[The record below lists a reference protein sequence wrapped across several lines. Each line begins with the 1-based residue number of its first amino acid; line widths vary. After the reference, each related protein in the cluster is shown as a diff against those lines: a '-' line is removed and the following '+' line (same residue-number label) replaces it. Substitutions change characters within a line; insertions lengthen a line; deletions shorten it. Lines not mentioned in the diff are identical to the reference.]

1 MYDPA
6 IGRWTSVD
14 PLADLAPGWTPYRY
28 GFNNPVRYTD
38 PTGLFED
45 DPIYDR
51 KGNEI
56 ADDGK
61 TDGKAY
67 VVQGSI
73 TQDVKKATKAG
84 EFYTGSLSEGKNVA
98 KVPTGGV
105 MDDVISSVD
114 ATSKS
119 QREHGGHSSFG
130 DANATRW
137 DEGPA
142 AELTVGADG
151 SKTLRASITP
161 FRVDDKRVNVN
172 PSNVEFWWHTHP
184 KTEVG
189 GLQLGSSNPSPADFS
204 FQGSMQ
210 GAGFKGNSFVI
221 GVRDQ

>member
-1 MYDPA
+1 
-6 IGRWTSVD
+6 
-14 PLADLAPGWTPYRY
+14 
-28 GFNNPVRYTD
+28 
-38 PTGLFED
+38 
-45 DPIYDR
+45 
-51 KGNEI
+51 
-56 ADDGK
+56 
-61 TDGKAY
+61 
-67 VVQGSI
+67 
-73 TQDVKKATKAG
+73 
-84 EFYTGSLSEGKNVA
+84 
-98 KVPTGGV
+98 
-105 MDDVISSVD
+105 MDDVISSVE

-161 FRVDDKRVNVN
+161 FRVDGKRVNVN

-210 GAGFKGNSFVI
+210 GAGFKGNFFVI
-221 GVRDQ
+221 GVRDQKVSFYNQDKVVLRMNYEVFKQIGKNEQTKGNLFKYYNIIYDVLYKPEISN